1 MKLAAWSLRF
11 YRLPYVREV
20 RWANAIEAS
29 GLFALLELISDSG
42 ARGYA
47 EGTLKDTWSGASPR
61 SLGAQLSDLL
71 LPRLQG
77 VDLADERAVAQ
88 ALAPVQECR
97 LGKAMV
103 DTGCWTL
110 RACAA
115 KTPLW
120 KLWNGPRLA
129 ELTWTVT
136 RQPPATMAKEAA
148 DVVGQYGFPT
158 LKVKGG
164 QGLETDLRA
173 LAGIRAA
180 VGTDVQL
187 TVDANSAYSRED
199 AAAYARAISDA
210 GVSLAED
217 PCPLAPD
224 SAFERLQRE
233 SPIPVMV
240 DNACTSA
247 RDAAL
252 FLERGAQALAV
263 KPGRVGLSESRA
275 VAAMAA
281 AHGQRVALGL
291 YAESALGTLISLQF
305 APANVVTPAEQTFYL
320 VMREQ
325 VLGMELRIENGNIEL
340 PDAADLA
347 TLIDWKAVDRF
358 STHPALHS

>member
-11 YRLPYVREV
+11 FRLPYAREV
-20 RWANAIEAS
+20 RWANAIEDS
-29 GLFALLELISDSG
+29 GLFALLELTAEGG

-47 EGTLKDTWSGASPR
+47 EGTIKDAWSGASPR
-61 SLGAQLSDLL
+61 SLGAQLEDLL
-71 LPRLQG
+71 LPRLRG
-77 VDLADERAVAQ
+77 VDLGDEKALAR

-97 LGKAMV
+97 LGKSLI
-103 DTGCWTL
+103 DTACWTL

-115 KTPLW
+115 QTPLW
-120 KLWNGPRLA
+120 RLWNGPRSA

-136 RQPPATMAKEAA
+136 RQPPAVMARDAA
-148 DVVGQYGFPT
+148 DAVERYGFPT

-164 QGLETDLRA
+164 QGLETDLLA

-180 VGTDVQL
+180 VDERVQL
-187 TVDANSAYSRED
+187 TVDANGAYPKED
-199 AAAYARAISDA
+199 AAAFVRAIADA

-224 SAFERLQRE
+224 TAFERLQRE

-240 DNACTSA
+240 DNACTST

-275 VAAMAA
+275 IAAMAA
-281 AHGQRVALGL
+281 ARGQRVALGL

-305 APANVVTPAEQTFYL
+305 APVNAITPAEQTFYL

-325 VLGMELRIENGNIEL
+325 VLGTELRIADGKIEL

-358 STHPALHS
+358 SAYPALHS